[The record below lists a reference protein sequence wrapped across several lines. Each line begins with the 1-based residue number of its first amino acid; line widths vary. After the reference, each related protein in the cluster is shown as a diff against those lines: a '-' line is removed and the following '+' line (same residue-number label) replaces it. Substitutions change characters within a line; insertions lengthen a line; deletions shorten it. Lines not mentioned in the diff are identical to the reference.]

1 MRASYGNS
9 KVSKVKNKA
18 MKRVWLF
25 TLALVAVNQVGA
37 AEGEG
42 INSKVIHHYTQFSVG
57 YEFLEDFGG
66 GTAHAVNGQ
75 TSVDMNNLL
84 FNVDGGYAWGKDDLE
99 VWLIGGSVGYIV
111 RLMKN
116 HVNII
121 PNFGVYYQKAEAGA
135 AEDSVTTIQ
144 PGITG
149 SFAINN
155 RLSVGANY
163 TYLRALDNNEEDEH
177 TFGPIARFA
186 LTETIGLD
194 IGARFTDEGQAFR
207 SVFGAVNFHF

>member
-57 YEFLEDFGG
+57 YQFFEDVGG
-66 GTAHAVNGQ
+66 GTAHAVIAS

-84 FNVDGGYAWGKDDLE
+84 FSVGGGYGWGPDDLE
-99 VWLIGGSVGYIV
+99 FWAVGGDVGYII
-111 RLMKN
+111 RLLRN
-116 HVNII
+116 RVNII
-121 PNFGVYYQKAEAGA
+121 PRFGMSYNRAEAGP
-135 AEDSVTTIQ
+135 AEDSVTTIE
-144 PGITG
+144 PGLSG

-155 RLSVGANY
+155 RLSVGGSY
-163 TYLRALDNNEEDEH
+163 TYVRALDNNEEDGH
-177 TFGPIARFA
+177 VFGPRARFA
-186 LTETIGLD
+186 LTETMGLD
-194 IGARFTDEGQAFR
+194 IGAQFTDEGKAFQ
-207 SVFGAVNFHF
+207 SAFAAVNFHF